1 MNPVDYSIKIIAE
14 LQAILASVEPRQSE
28 IMTNEILTAKRVF
41 VAGAGRSLLMMKAF
55 AMRLMH
61 AGFTAY
67 VVGDTVTPAITG
79 EDILLVGTGSGE
91 TATLRV
97 IAERAKKAGAKVAA
111 LTTKENSSIGQLADC
126 TLVIP
131 ASVNH
136 LETGKSWQPGGNSFE
151 QSLLIFLDAMLIKL
165 AALKGVD
172 ISKGLNLHANLE

>member
-1 MNPVDYSIKIIAE
+1 MNPVDYSIRIIAE
-14 LQAILASVEPRQSE
+14 LQDILAAINPRQAEQMTSE
-28 IMTNEILTAKRVF
+28 ILAAKRVF

-61 AGFTAY
+61 AGFTTY
-67 VVGDTVTPAITG
+67 VVGETVTPAITG
-79 EDILLVGTGSGE
+79 EDILLVGSGSGE

-97 IAERAKKAGAKVAA
+97 VVEKAKKAGAKVGV
-111 LTTKENSSIGQLADC
+111 LTAKENSSIGQMADYA
-126 TLVIP
+126 LDIP

-151 QSLLIFLDAMLIKL
+151 QSLLIFLDALLIQL
-165 AALKGVD
+165 AKLKGVD